1 MIGFLYG
8 QTEYNILKSAM
19 RLEDYV
25 NKAKLYGYKSLS
37 ITDHN
42 MYGHYKFYNLCLKN
56 GIKPLI
62 GVELYYKSFD
72 DKKDK
77 IIVYALNDTGYM
89 EILKLSSIDK
99 LEGKIFSLEELSKFE
114 NVIFISTFESEWYRT
129 NDLNVLY
136 DKYKMLKN
144 FGIGLSFAGQSLLSQ
159 SNLLYEFATKNNIK
173 IYPISPTLYDTLE
186 DFDAYEAL
194 CLIASEKPMSYFDFH
209 LKNLRDLEDE
219 YFMHEEVFKN
229 YEELVTESSV
239 TIFKV
244 KKSLP
249 KFNTGLNTS
258 SAEYLQSLCQK
269 GLERRYS
276 YSHVA
281 DLKKYKERMNYEL
294 SVIHSMGYDDY
305 FLIVWDYVRYAKK
318 AGIMVGPGRGSAA
331 GSLVAYC
338 LGITNVDPLRYNLL
352 FERFLNPERVTM
364 PDIDMDFPDN
374 KREDVINYVKS
385 KYGDYRVCTIS
396 AFGTFQVK

>member
-114 NVIFISTFESEWYRT
+114 NVIFISTFESEWYRQMI
-129 NDLNVLY
+129 LMFY
-136 DKYKMLKN
+136 M
-144 FGIGLSFAGQSLLSQ
+144 I
-159 SNLLYEFATKNNIK
+159 NIK
-173 IYPISPTLYDTLE
+173 
-186 DFDAYEAL
+186 
-194 CLIASEKPMSYFDFH
+194 CLSI
-209 LKNLRDLEDE
+209 
-219 YFMHEEVFKN
+219 
-229 YEELVTESSV
+229 LV
-239 TIFKV
+239 
-244 KKSLP
+244 
-249 KFNTGLNTS
+249 
-258 SAEYLQSLCQK
+258 
-269 GLERRYS
+269 
-276 YSHVA
+276 
-281 DLKKYKERMNYEL
+281 
-294 SVIHSMGYDDY
+294 
-305 FLIVWDYVRYAKK
+305 
-318 AGIMVGPGRGSAA
+318 
-331 GSLVAYC
+331 
-338 LGITNVDPLRYNLL
+338 
-352 FERFLNPERVTM
+352 
-364 PDIDMDFPDN
+364 
-374 KREDVINYVKS
+374 
-385 KYGDYRVCTIS
+385 
-396 AFGTFQVK
+396 

>member
-136 DKYKMLKN
+136 DKYKMLKH

-244 KKSLP
+244 K
-249 KFNTGLNTS
+249 
-258 SAEYLQSLCQK
+258 
-269 GLERRYS
+269 
-276 YSHVA
+276 
-281 DLKKYKERMNYEL
+281 
-294 SVIHSMGYDDY
+294 
-305 FLIVWDYVRYAKK
+305 
-318 AGIMVGPGRGSAA
+318 
-331 GSLVAYC
+331 
-338 LGITNVDPLRYNLL
+338 NL
-352 FERFLNPERVTM
+352 FLNL
-364 PDIDMDFPDN
+364 IQN
-374 KREDVINYVKS
+374 
-385 KYGDYRVCTIS
+385 
-396 AFGTFQVK
+396 